1 MSDFCGFVVAL
12 LIFAI
17 PIWFIMLI
25 ISLVKRKKV
34 KLLLVLLL
42 SDFVLI
48 IMFTI
53 IGTYSW
59 SKTEEFQQVLLERE
73 EQKSKESKEE
83 IVVAETIDEQASIEI
98 VESVEAKTELVE
110 EDNTI
115 EEVKIETTEIYSEVE
130 VVNAEIE
137 LTEEEYKNQ
146 CREIYYDDIFSD
158 ELTLGEKVK
167 IHVFIAEK
175 YRYSFSDMMGIIV
188 EDIAK
193 QYNLLKE
200 CIGACAMHEETK
212 DDTIPSYFGK
222 QFYLMFIED
231 SELSIDNYKTGQ
243 YFFVYGEV
251 IKTDNGVFVLPKYI
265 EEEK

>member
-1 MSDFCGFVVAL
+1 MSAFCGFVVAL

-98 VESVEAKTELVE
+98 VESVEAETELVE
-110 EDNTI
+110 EDKTI

-146 CREIYYDDIFSD
+146 CREIYYDDIFFD

-175 YRYSFSDMMGIIV
+175 YRYSFSDIMGIIV
-188 EDIAK
+188 EDITK

-212 DDTIPSYFGK
+212 DDILPSYFGK
-222 QFYLMFIED
+222 QFYLMFSED
-231 SELSIDNYKTGQ
+231 SEFTIDNYKTGQ
-243 YFFVYGEV
+243 RFVVYGEV
-251 IKTDNGVFVLPKYI
+251 IQTYSGPFVLPKYI
-265 EEEK
+265 EEEE